1 MKLHLP
7 KMLTAALFA
16 AFISF
21 TQASGTTIN
30 DAVLTLTDFTQDSI
44 TAANQAGWTLTN
56 VTPSADGIFTSTADQ
71 AYITHDTAWTTT
83 SGGYSRTPWSAIL
96 TININD
102 FTTGTGVLIESA
114 VNPQQA
120 VGSRYEG
127 IAYDASGNQT
137 LKGAWTGRVWND
149 LTVTTDLKSYA
160 DEDGNVTLGLVYAGD
175 SGTTIYVGDATSA
188 SKSGLKSSNA
198 CAGNPT
204 IFLGDKAGIEYSSL
218 YLFGGVVSD
227 NDMKAMLSSLL
238 HGAVTWT
245 GANGAAW
252 DTATQNWVKTGTET
266 PATFSQGAGVTFSAD
281 AAVKSVTV
289 GENITAGAMSV
300 SDNYAFTVADGATLT
315 LAGIDVASGKTA
327 TFTSQGTISG
337 SITKSGAGTVSITDE
352 GLTLNGI
359 TVSAGKVVVDGVTS
373 GAVGTITAAAPGTG
387 ISVSHATAT
396 VQGGYQG
403 DLEIGDGGYVTAATT
418 DGWAYGQ
425 THSLTVYTGGTL
437 DFGTTRWTI
446 NPTNT
451 ITLAGGTITGVG
463 QDSYGAIDFNGANTL
478 YVTEDS
484 TLAARLRLRADA
496 TIDVAN
502 GKKLA
507 FTGAFGDR
515 NSNFIKVGQ
524 GSMTMSADN
533 SHYTGTIQLDAGT
546 LTVTGANA
554 LGSGA
559 IAQNGGVLEIGA
571 TVDLGT
577 RLTQTAGSIS
587 VLEGG
592 NLTLGG
598 LTLANAISNAGSL
611 TLTGNY
617 DINALAST
625 GETTYDNGDSADI
638 AAGNGF
644 KYTTGVVHVVTGDGT
659 LSAATATFTY
669 GAEQGTGLDANGDFV
684 LEGATD
690 YTTLYVNNDKG
701 VSYNAAWE
709 LAQSQPTPVA
719 ITSVVM
725 AADTTL
731 TADKADASFALTV
744 NGDATVDAS
753 AATTIASIEGWSDR
767 CLTIEGEGGVTL
779 PSGVLT
785 LSGTSKLDAQG
796 TATTNKIELNSDDAM
811 LVVGADG
818 DLTISGSNNLTVTKG
833 TVDVYGKLYVGHEI
847 DLSNNK
853 VSTGVINLLSDAD
866 VTVQDGIWMNH
877 TSHGILLEEGAQLAI
892 AKNEADKHVKFT
904 GKANGGSIKAAENQE
919 INYKTSNDNALVSNV
934 ILEATGNITLANRL
948 TDVDV
953 VTGEYTVT
961 LNNTIA
967 VGTGT
972 LGLDGTFAIG
982 GISGTENVSYTGG
995 DNGYK
1000 TTSVTRAVYTKDEGG
1015 VVTVAD
1021 GSTFKVGEEVVEL
1034 LADGTATTAD
1044 VTNYATYYVNKGT
1057 DTVSNALTEHEPTAF
1072 RLAENTTLT
1081 VDQNVAATVTGT
1093 DKTTSLVTIEAPYT
1107 LTGTASTVTLG
1118 GAGTYALTANTISL
1132 GTNVVL
1138 GEDWTGTVLV
1148 SGVSGAAG
1156 NNLNINALGR
1166 DGSKVEINGFS
1177 GYFRQAQDEYAAQL
1191 VLTGDGMTIVDGFS
1205 TLASGNPKPP
1215 TTYTFEGGVSGDGD
1229 MTFDHKNKQGTPN
1242 VTQNLYFTGPLSD
1255 WTGSLNV
1262 VYGFTVNAYFNGQ
1275 EVNADITHE
1284 GGTLNVY
1291 VGEGTTFKGGLNA
1304 SSITVEDGADATL
1317 MNMGDEP
1324 VDMGNV
1330 TIDAGT
1336 ALSLYKGDSATPD
1349 EEATLVI
1356 DDGHAL
1362 TVAALGTLN
1371 ADLVLNAGSALDVS
1385 GTLGE
1390 GLIMGSDVSMWTG
1403 DLLAVTP
1410 EGGSQSTDEAVVD
1423 AYLRSYFAQGNEYYT
1438 LFTGVDTFSINGIVQ
1453 DQDLTFTDW
1462 LHFDLDAAHLFG
1474 NLVENTYAVVY
1485 DMDGGIG
1492 AGHGT
1497 VALKM
1502 IPEPTTGTLSLLALM
1517 ALAARRRRK

>member
-21 TQASGTTIN
+21 TQASGTTIQ

-56 VTPSADGIFTSTADQ
+56 VTPNADGIFTSTADQ
-71 AYITHDTAWTTT
+71 AYITKSTAWTVT
-83 SGGYSRTPWSAIL
+83 SGSGSTARTPWSAIL
-96 TININD
+96 TINVNSLGD
-102 FTTGTGVLIESA
+102 SGTGVLIECA
-114 VNPQQA
+114 NNPQQA
-120 VGSRYEG
+120 VGSRLEG

-137 LKGAWTGRVWND
+137 LKAAWTGGVWNN

-160 DEDGNVTLGLVYAGD
+160 DEDGNVTVGIVYKDGNN
-175 SGTTIYVGDATSA
+175 GTTIFVGDGDTSV
-188 SKSGLKSSNA
+188 SNSGLRSGNA

-204 IFLGDKAGIEYSSL
+204 IFLGDKAGVEYSSL

-315 LAGIDVASGKTA
+315 LAGIDVASDKTA

-337 SITKSGAGTVSITDE
+337 SITKSGAGTVSITDD
-352 GLTLNGI
+352 GLALSGI
-359 TVSAGKVVVDGVTS
+359 TVSAGKVVVDGVTA

-403 DLEIGDGGYVTAATT
+403 DLEIRDGGYVTAATT

-463 QDSYGAIDFNGANTL
+463 QGSYGAIDFNGANTL

-507 FTGAFGDR
+507 FTGAFGDK
-515 NSNFIKVGQ
+515 NSKFIKAGQ

-546 LTVTGANA
+546 LIVTGANA

-587 VLEGG
+587 VLESGD
-592 NLTLGG
+592 LTLGG
-598 LTLANAISNAGSL
+598 LTLANVITNAGAL

-625 GETTYDNGDSADI
+625 GETTYDNGGSSDI
-638 AAGNGF
+638 AVGNGF
-644 KYTTGVVHVVTGDGT
+644 QRTTGVVHVVTGGGALNAD
-659 LSAATATFTY
+659 TATFTH
-669 GAEQGTGLDANGDFV
+669 GAEQGTGLNEDGDFV
-684 LEGATD
+684 LQGATD
-690 YTTLYVNNDKG
+690 YSVLYVNNNNG

-709 LAQSQPTPVA
+709 LAQSQEPPVA

-725 AADTTL
+725 ANGTKL
-731 TADKADASFALTV
+731 TADKADASINLTV

-753 AATTIASIEGWSDR
+753 AATTIASIGGWSDNT
-767 CLTIEGEGGVTL
+767 LTITGEGAVTL
-779 PSGVLT
+779 PTGTLT
-785 LSGTSKLDAQG
+785 LTGSTVLVVDGNVNTSKLVIGSQVGD
-796 TATTNKIELNSDDAM
+796 TAALTVNE
-811 LVVGADG
+811 GASLKVTG
-818 DLTISGSNNLTVTKG
+818 DLTPTHGTAVLNGTVNISGSL
-833 TVDVYGKLYVGHEI
+833 
-847 DLSNNK
+847 DLSK
-853 VSTGVINLLSDAD
+853 SGASD
-866 VTVQDGIWMNH
+866 VTLQIGGNGVVTSAGLWMAKTAGIE
-877 TSHGILLEEGAQLAI
+877 LAEGGSYEVEHLQI
-892 AKNEADKHVKFT
+892 V
-904 GKANGGSIKAAENQE
+904 GKAGGASITTTGNNEPYGTGSAAF
-919 INYKTSNDNALVSNV
+919 IISGADIT
-934 ILEATGNITLANRL
+934 ATGNLVLGNKLVNSA
-948 TDVDV
+948 VH
-953 VTGEYTVT
+953 TGEYTVT

-1015 VVTVAD
+1015 VVTVAPN
-1021 GSTFKVGEEVVEL
+1021 STFKVGEEVVDL
-1034 LADGTATTAD
+1034 LADGTATTAG

-1057 DTVSNALTEHEPTAF
+1057 DTVSNALTEHGPTAF
-1072 RLAENTTLT
+1072 RLAESTTLT

-1118 GAGTYALTANTISL
+1118 GAGTYALTANTIGL

-1148 SGVSGAAG
+1148 SGVSGSAG
-1156 NNLNINALGR
+1156 NNLNIDALGR

-1177 GYFRQAQDEYAAQL
+1177 GYFRQAQDVYAAEL
-1191 VLTGDGMTIVDGFS
+1191 VLTGDGMTLVDGFS
-1205 TLASGNPKPP
+1205 TLASGDPKPP
-1215 TTYTFEGGVSGDGD
+1215 TSYTFDGGVSGDGD
-1229 MTFDHKNKQGTPN
+1229 MTFSHKNGSKSN
-1242 VTQNLYFTGPLSD
+1242 VTQNLYFTGQLSD

-1262 VYGFTVNAYFNGQ
+1262 VAGFTVNAYFNGQ

-1336 ALSLYKGDSATPD
+1336 ALSLYKGNTATPE

-1371 ADLVLNAGSALDVS
+1371 ADLVLNAGSRLDVS

-1403 DLLAVTP
+1403 DLLAVTT
-1410 EGGSQSTDEAVVD
+1410 EDGQTTNEAVVD
-1423 AYLRSYFAQGNEYYT
+1423 AYLRNYFAQGNEYYT
-1438 LFTGVDTFSINGIVQ
+1438 LFTGVDTFSINDVVQ
-1453 DQDLTFTDW
+1453 TQDLIFTDW

>member
-56 VTPSADGIFTSTADQ
+56 VTPNADGIFTSTADQ
-71 AYITHDTAWTTT
+71 AYITKSSAWTTT
-83 SGGYSRTPWSAIL
+83 TGSGNTARTPWSAIL
-96 TININD
+96 TINVD
-102 FTTGTGVLIESA
+102 SLGDSGTGVLIECA
-114 VNPQQA
+114 KNPQQA

-137 LKGAWTGRVWND
+137 LKGAWTGGGWNN

-160 DEDGNVTLGLVYAGD
+160 DENGNVTVGIVYKDGNN
-175 SGTTIYVGDATSA
+175 GTTIFVGDGDTSV
-188 SKSGLKSSNA
+188 SNPNLRSGND

-204 IFLGDKAGIEYSSL
+204 IFLGDKAGVEYSSL

-227 NDMKAMLSSLL
+227 NDMKAMLSALL

-252 DTATQNWVKTGTET
+252 DTATQNWVETGTET
-266 PATFSQGAGVTFSAD
+266 PATFSQGAGVTFGAD

-289 GENITAGAMSV
+289 GVNITAGAMSV
-300 SDNYAFTVADGATLT
+300 SDDYAFTVADGATLT

-352 GLTLNGI
+352 GLALNGI

-373 GAVGTITAAAPGTG
+373 GAVGTITAAAQGTG

-403 DLEIGDGGYVTAATT
+403 DLEIRDGGYVTAATT
-418 DGWAYGQ
+418 DGWDYGK

-463 QDSYGAIDFNGANTL
+463 QGSYGAIDFNGANTL

-507 FTGAFGDR
+507 FTGAFGDK
-515 NSNFIKVGQ
+515 NSKFIKAGQ

-554 LGSGA
+554 LGTGA
-559 IAQNGGVLEIGA
+559 IAQNGGLLEIGA

-587 VLEGG
+587 VLESGD
-592 NLTLGG
+592 LTLGG
-598 LTLANAISNAGSL
+598 LTLANAISNAGNL
-611 TLTGNY
+611 TMTGNY
-617 DINALAST
+617 DINALTST
-625 GETTYDNGDSADI
+625 GVPTYDNGGSQDI
-638 AAGNGF
+638 AEGNGF
-644 KYTTGVVHVVTGDGT
+644 KHITGKVHVVTGEGT
-659 LSAATATFTY
+659 LSADTATFTY
-669 GAEQGTGLDANGDFV
+669 GAEHGTGLNEDGDFV
-684 LEGATD
+684 LQGSTD
-690 YTTLYVNNDKG
+690 YSVLYVNNNDG
-701 VSYNAAWE
+701 VVSYNAAWE
-709 LAQSQPTPVA
+709 VAQSQTPAVE

-725 AADTTL
+725 ANGTKL
-731 TADKADASFALTV
+731 TADKADASINLTV

-753 AATTIASIEGWSDR
+753 AATTIASIGGWSDNT
-767 CLTIEGEGGVTL
+767 LTITGEGAVTL
-779 PSGVLT
+779 PTGTLT
-785 LSGTSKLDAQG
+785 LTGSTVLVVDGNVNTSKLVIGSQVGD
-796 TATTNKIELNSDDAM
+796 TAALTVNEEASLKVT
-811 LVVGADG
+811 G
-818 DLTISGSNNLTVTKG
+818 DLTPTHGTAVLNGTVNISGSL
-833 TVDVYGKLYVGHEI
+833 
-847 DLSNNK
+847 DLSK
-853 VSTGVINLLSDAD
+853 SGASD
-866 VTVQDGIWMNH
+866 VTLQIGGTGAVTAAGMWMAKTAGIE
-877 TSHGILLEEGAQLAI
+877 LAEGGSYEVEHLQI
-892 AKNEADKHVKFT
+892 V
-904 GKANGGSIKAAENQE
+904 GKAGGASITTTGNNEPYGTGSAAF
-919 INYKTSNDNALVSNV
+919 IISGADIT
-934 ILEATGNITLANRL
+934 ATGNLVLGNKLVNSA
-948 TDVDV
+948 VH
-953 VTGEYTVT
+953 TGEYTVT
-961 LNNTIA
+961 LNNTLA

-1000 TTSVTRAVYTKDEGG
+1000 TTSTTRAVYTKDEGG
-1015 VVTVAD
+1015 VVTVD
-1021 GSTFKVGEEVVEL
+1021 PDSTFMVGEEVVDL
-1034 LADGTATTAD
+1034 LADGTATTAG
-1044 VTNYATYYVNKGT
+1044 VTDYATYYVNKGT

-1072 RLAENTTLT
+1072 RLAESTTLT
-1081 VDQNVAATVTGT
+1081 VDQNVAATVTGAN
-1093 DKTTSLVTIEAPYT
+1093 KTTSLVTIEAPYT

-1118 GAGTYALTANTISL
+1118 GAGTYALTAGTSSL

-1156 NNLNINALGR
+1156 NNLNIDALGR

-1191 VLTGDGMTIVDGFS
+1191 VLTGDGMTLVDGFS

-1215 TTYTFEGGVSGDGD
+1215 TTYTFDGGVSGDGD

-1242 VTQNLYFTGPLSD
+1242 VTQNLYFTGDVAD
-1255 WTGSLNV
+1255 WSGALNV
-1262 VYGFTVNAYFNGQ
+1262 VYGFTVNAHFNGQ
-1275 EVNADITHE
+1275 EVNADINHE

-1291 VGEGTTFKGGLNA
+1291 ADGTTFNKGVTA
-1304 SSITVEDGADATL
+1304 SSLTVQNDVTIK
-1317 MNMGDEP
+1317 NTGDDQ
-1324 VDMGNV
+1324 VDMGSV
-1330 TIDAGT
+1330 SIDANSTLG
-1336 ALSLYKGDSATPD
+1336 LYKGDSTTPD
-1349 EEATLVI
+1349 EEATLLI

-1362 TVAALGTLN
+1362 TVAEMGTLN

-1403 DLLAVTP
+1403 DLLAVTT
-1410 EGGSQSTDEAVVD
+1410 EDGQTTNEAVVD
-1423 AYLRSYFAQGNEYYT
+1423 AYLRNYFAQGNEYYT
-1438 LFTGVDTFSINGIVQ
+1438 LFTGVDTFSINDVVQ
-1453 DQDLTFTDW
+1453 TQDLTFTDW
-1462 LHFDLDAAHLFG
+1462 LHFDLDAASVFD
-1474 NLVENTYAVVY
+1474 NIIANTYAVVY

-1497 VALKM
+1497 VALKI